1 MGTAEYIELQL
12 SELQAAKAR
21 YVVFTCN
28 AYSCGNLS
36 PRLVVGWMDADKP
49 MRVSE
54 RNGVAYDPSC
64 VRHRVRISESNLS
77 KGLVFGI
84 LLSRVPRWLSGII
97 IPILSIF
104 QTIPGLVFI
113 GVLFIWWGNIYPTVI
128 VALSVYAM
136 FPVLKNTYTG
146 ILEVESQYIEAAK
159 GCGMSS
165 LQTLLRVEL
174 PLAMPVIIAGL
185 RMATIYTVSWAVLA
199 SMIGLGGLGDFVYRG
214 TNSNNNT
221 LILLG
226 AIPAAILAI
235 LFGLVIDLLQK
246 KVTPRGL
253 RKEAGR

>member
-1 MGTAEYIELQL
+1 MTLIQYYGADLLRAIGQHTVYVLI
-12 SELQAAKAR
+12 SAAIGFA
-21 YVVFTCN
+21 V
-28 AYSCGNLS
+28 
-36 PRLVVGWMDADKP
+36 
-49 MRVSE
+49 
-54 RNGVAYDPSC
+54 
-64 VRHRVRISESNLS
+64 
-77 KGLVFGI
+77 GLVFGI

-128 VALSVYAM
+128 VARSVYSM
-136 FPVLKNTYTG
+136 FPVLKKTYTVS
-146 ILEVESQYIEAAK
+146 LAVVPQYIEAAK

>member
-1 MGTAEYIELQL
+1 MGEFLARNAE
-12 SELQAAKAR
+12 A
-21 YVVFTCN
+21 
-28 AYSCGNLS
+28 
-36 PRLVVGWMDADKP
+36 LVRSIGVHLFYTL
-49 MRVSE
+49 VS
-54 RNGVAYDPSC
+54 VAIGF
-64 VRHRVRISESNLS
+64 VL
-77 KGLVFGI
+77 GLGLGI
-84 LLSRVPRWLSGII
+84 LLSRFPRQARFILPLLS
-97 IPILSIF
+97 LF
-104 QTIPGLVFI
+104 NTIPGVVFI
-113 GVLFIWWGNIYPTVI
+113 GLLFLVLHIQPATVLI
-128 VALSVYAM
+128 ALSIYAM

>member
-1 MGTAEYIELQL
+1 MMTLIQDYGADLLRAIGLHTIYVLI
-12 SELQAAKAR
+12 SVVIGFAA
-21 YVVFTCN
+21 
-28 AYSCGNLS
+28 
-36 PRLVVGWMDADKP
+36 
-49 MRVSE
+49 
-54 RNGVAYDPSC
+54 
-64 VRHRVRISESNLS
+64 
-77 KGLVFGI
+77 GLGFGI
-84 LLSRVPRWLSGII
+84 LLSL

-146 ILEVESQYIEAAK
+146 ILEVEPKYIEAAK

-165 LQTLLRVEL
+165 FQTLVRVEL
-174 PLAMPVIIAGL
+174 PLAMPVIISGL
-185 RMATIYTVSWAVLA
+185 RMAAIYTVSWAVLA

-214 TNSNNNT
+214 TSSNNNT

-226 AIPAAILAI
+226 AIPAAILAV

-246 KVTPRGL
+246 RVTPRGL
-253 RKEAGR
+253 RKEAGK